1 MATLNKVTLIGYL
14 GHSPEIRYTNSGDP
28 VAHLSLATTETWKD
42 KATGEKKEATEWHRV
57 VLYRKLGE
65 IAGQYLKRGS
75 HVYIEGKLQ
84 TRKWTGKDGGERTA
98 VEIVGDD
105 LRMLGGRRE
114 EGGEH
119 RDGDGE
125 QHEAASSPVKKRY
138 QVLEFEDDAIPF

>member
-1 MATLNKVTLIGYL
+1 MGE
-14 GHSPEIRYTNSGDP
+14 SPTAAPEREVSR
-28 VAHLSLATTETWKD
+28 V
-42 KATGEKKEATEWHRV
+42 TGEKKEATEWHRV

-84 TRKWTGKDGGERTA
+84 TRKWTGKDGVERTA

-114 EGGEH
+114 EGG
-119 RDGDGE
+119 RTPGRRWR
-125 QHEAASSPVKKRY
+125 AA
-138 QVLEFEDDAIPF
+138 